1 MIIRTMKRR
10 KRYERLSITR
20 IILEVEAPVM
30 VGSVIEQNTLIKAAS
45 QEVEEVDFSDTEH
58 FDIEWE

>member
-1 MIIRTMKRR
+1 MNRG

-45 QEVEEVDFSDTEH
+45 QEVKEVDFSDDTT

>member
-1 MIIRTMKRR
+1 MNRR
-10 KRYERLSITR
+10 KRYERLSINR
-20 IILEVEAPVM
+20 IMMELESPVM

-45 QEVEEVDFSDTEH
+45 QEVKEVDFSDTEH